1 MLYIEEVHEGD
12 APPPSEH
19 AGQPVEHLGPLF
31 ADGPASAGTMDVA
44 TLTAQDIAEHKAR
57 LKADA
62 AIAASAGEARAASN
76 AAKAR
81 GNADYAACRYADAI
95 RAYDDA
101 IALDG
106 SSHLA
111 HGNRSAARLASGD
124 AAGARLDAERMVAL
138 APRLAK
144 AHVRLGAACE
154 RLHDHR
160 AAAIAYAEALRLEPK
175 SNLARE
181 ATERAVSAAH
191 LEADAAPEAMA
202 LLQRCREALAAA
214 TVAAPPAPP
223 PPLACRDP
231 VSWVKVEARG
241 GGKAAQSPPA
251 RGGATLTA
259 LGGSLWLIGGADR
272 TGSVQA
278 AVWCFTP
285 GPAGLQH
292 SAGAWAR
299 REYQM
304 RFRRDYVECENEIRA
319 SRRPQKRRFR
329 SPRTGQAAYTPAL
342 LLRMVPSGD
351 AFTPRHGHAA
361 TAAAHPADGDNGSEA
376 DAGSVL
382 VYGGKDAQDELLQ
395 GVFRLSPAA
404 CGEAGGARWT
414 LLRESG
420 EGKVPPVGRA
430 EHSLS
435 WGNGAGWLFGGAD
448 ESGLRGDL
456 LRLSLTSRWAATC
469 GPSLDSHSLPC
480 LIRAPMPQS
489 SSPVRLPPHTPS
501 APPHRSG
508 AGEFDCRWEIPRC
521 TGAAPSPRG
530 MHAATVLPGGGGGDA
545 LVIHGGRGGD
555 GSKPLG
561 DLFILGLSRLCWSSV
576 SQAGG
581 ARFGHAA
588 APLPVAAARATAAA
602 SETVLFFGGIT
613 TNGAS
618 ASWLSDSWQLQR
630 RGGGEAQAGGA
641 AEGGGEGAATCG
653 FARLRSIDPPSRR
666 FAHAMAALGGSAY
679 VFGGSDASC
688 EMGDL
693 YAAEMEE

>member
-1 MLYIEEVHEGD
+1 
-12 APPPSEH
+12 
-19 AGQPVEHLGPLF
+19 
-31 ADGPASAGTMDVA
+31 
-44 TLTAQDIAEHKAR
+44 
-57 LKADA
+57 
-62 AIAASAGEARAASN
+62 
-76 AAKAR
+76 
-81 GNADYAACRYADAI
+81 
-95 RAYDDA
+95 
-101 IALDG
+101 
-106 SSHLA
+106 
-111 HGNRSAARLASGD
+111 
-124 AAGARLDAERMVAL
+124 
-138 APRLAK
+138 
-144 AHVRLGAACE
+144 
-154 RLHDHR
+154 
-160 AAAIAYAEALRLEPK
+160 
-175 SNLARE
+175 
-181 ATERAVSAAH
+181 
-191 LEADAAPEAMA
+191 
-202 LLQRCREALAAA
+202 
-214 TVAAPPAPP
+214 
-223 PPLACRDP
+223 
-231 VSWVKVEARG
+231 
-241 GGKAAQSPPA
+241 
-251 RGGATLTA
+251 
-259 LGGSLWLIGGADR
+259 
-272 TGSVQA
+272 
-278 AVWCFTP
+278 
-285 GPAGLQH
+285 
-292 SAGAWAR
+292 
-299 REYQM
+299 
-304 RFRRDYVECENEIRA
+304 
-319 SRRPQKRRFR
+319 
-329 SPRTGQAAYTPAL
+329 
-342 LLRMVPSGD
+342 MVPSGD
-351 AFTPRHGHAA
+351 AFAPRHGHAA
-361 TAAAHPADGDNGSEA
+361 TAAAHPVDGDNGSEA

-456 LRLSLTSRWAATC
+456 LRLSLTS
-469 GPSLDSHSLPC
+469 
-480 LIRAPMPQS
+480 
-489 SSPVRLPPHTPS
+489 
-501 APPHRSG
+501 SG

-618 ASWLSDSWQLQR
+618 AS
-630 RGGGEAQAGGA
+630 
-641 AEGGGEGAATCG
+641 
-653 FARLRSIDPPSRR
+653 IDPPSRR